1 MQRVV
6 LLVHNKAK
14 ETISLR
20 HFNVSVAPAGLTKGV
35 KALVSG
41 KAPPDL
47 SGFTD
52 VADFV
57 ERAGYA
63 SESEGEDAAAGRVEV
78 GQAVGRNNPANR
90 TSRIRLHEVS
100 PCRMISWCAARATAV
115 LTPRFG
121 VRRWGRGWSCSC

>member
-14 ETISLR
+14 DTISMR
-20 HFNVSVAPAGLTKGV
+20 HFNVSVAPSGLTKGV

-47 SGFTD
+47 SGFAD

-63 SESEGEDAAAGRVEV
+63 SESEGEDAAAGRVEL
-78 GQAVGRNNPANR
+78 GQALGRNNAPDR
-90 TSRIRLHEVS
+90 TSRVRLHEV
-100 PCRMISWCAARATAV
+100 RLATCVA
-115 LTPRFG
+115 
-121 VRRWGRGWSCSC
+121 S